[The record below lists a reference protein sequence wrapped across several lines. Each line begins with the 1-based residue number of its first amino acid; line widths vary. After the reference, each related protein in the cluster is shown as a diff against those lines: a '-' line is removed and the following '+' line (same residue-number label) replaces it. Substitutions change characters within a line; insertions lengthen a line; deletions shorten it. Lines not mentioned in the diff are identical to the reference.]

1 MGAMPNTRLLR
12 SAAFAALLAS
22 SLVASTAHA
31 QRSNPPDQRQPPW
44 TLTGS
49 LELLRV
55 GPESWGAGPA
65 IGIRRDFGPAWG
77 MELRTALPAFGSTG
91 GGGGAIDL
99 AATYTRVKGV
109 TELGAALGA
118 TGFLVGDD
126 SELTDGGIGLY
137 LAAHATRW
145 LTRGFGLTVGANLR
159 TAAGAYPGVYGG
171 VAVRF

>member
-1 MGAMPNTRLLR
+1 MPTTRLLPL
-12 SAAFAALLAS
+12 AAFAGLLS
-22 SLVASTAHA
+22 TVSVAQTANA
-31 QRSNPPDQRQPPW
+31 QRSGPVDLPQPPW

-49 LELLRV
+49 LEVLRV
-55 GPESWGAGPA
+55 GPESWGVGPA
-65 IGIRRDFGPAWG
+65 FGIRRDFGPTWG
-77 MELRTALPAFGSTG
+77 VELRTALPAFGSTG
-91 GGGGAIDL
+91 GGGAAIDL
-99 AATYTRVKGV
+99 AATYTSIKGA
-109 TELGAALGA
+109 TELGGALGA

-159 TAAGAYPGVYGG
+159 SAAGAYPGVYGG